1 MPTGPVLPNSAMLS
15 GGNAALILTG
25 GGARAAYQV
34 GALGAL
40 LEILDPCR
48 HIDCASPFSI
58 VAGTSAGAINAASL
72 ASHSHQVHHGIARLE
87 RLWSQLETE
96 QVYHADGW
104 GRFSVGTRWLSVMGL
119 GWRIAAIDSGHA

>member
-48 HIDCASPFSI
+48 QHDCPSPFSI

-87 RLWSQLETE
+87 RLWSHLGTE
-96 QVYHADGW
+96 QVYQSDALGLI
-104 GRFSVGTRWLSVMGL
+104 SV
-119 GWRIAAIDSGHA
+119 IH